1 MIAID
6 WEKVSDWLEAG
17 ADGTDVAAALGIH
30 PDTLYKRCQIENNTD
45 FSAYRAQKRAVGMN
59 SLRVARYELAIK
71 DKNPTMM
78 IWLSKQML
86 GETDKP
92 GIVAETD
99 RTYQVEIIT
108 ANNADTIDGELS
120 GNRKSLSSGEVGDP
134 S

>member
-1 MIAID
+1 MVAID
-6 WEKVSDWLEAG
+6 WEKVSEWLEAG

-30 PDTLYKRCQIENNTD
+30 PETLYDRCKKEQKTD
-45 FSAYRAQKRAVGMN
+45 FSVYRAQKRAVGMN
-59 SLRVARYELAIK
+59 SLRVARYELATK

-120 GNRKSLSSGEVGDP
+120 GDRKSLPIG
-134 S
+134 